1 MYLIYN
7 LWMHNS
13 MLLFIYFY
21 FLSLMLENLSLSY
34 VLDSPSGHKIHRR
47 SMWKKTILKIEKI
60 RVLPLT
66 VCTCKRACVCSL
78 NPTYASLTMYT
89 HATG

>member
-34 VLDSPSGHKIHRR
+34 VLDSPLGHKIHRR
-47 SMWKKTILKIEKI
+47 SMWKKTRLKIEKI
-60 RVLPLT
+60 RFCLSLYVHVRELAYVALT
-66 VCTCKRACVCSL
+66 LHMQV
-78 NPTYASLTMYT
+78 
-89 HATG
+89 